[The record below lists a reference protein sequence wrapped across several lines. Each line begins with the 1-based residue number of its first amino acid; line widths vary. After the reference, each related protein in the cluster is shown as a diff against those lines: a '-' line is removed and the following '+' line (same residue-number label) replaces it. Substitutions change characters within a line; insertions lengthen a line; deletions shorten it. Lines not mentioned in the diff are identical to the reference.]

1 MAQPAPL
8 GAVRMIASANIMTDL
23 ILSLCA
29 LIGLGCVYTSLH
41 HQSRDDPITRR
52 FRFAL
57 QVVMLLF
64 AGRAL
69 VVMTGGMWF
78 RFPVLLAASLVP
90 LAGLLLAEG
99 LLRRHAPRAMKI
111 YIAGFAALFAL
122 LSLWYGPS
130 IDPLRLLGLLIYQI
144 SGFAMIGWLVAT
156 RDRSTLS
163 MAENQSAGRLGWVLI
178 VLVPLIAADFL
189 LIALRLPVQLS
200 AIGVLILCWVA
211 LDLVH
216 AVPRHRQS
224 FARAGG
230 KIAVAAVTGLV
241 IGLIG
246 QMGREGVILA
256 MALTV
261 AMVLVIAIVEQRYDA
276 RRHAPQLI
284 AHIATAPM
292 DTPVGFLRDL
302 RAHPWV
308 KDAAIIDVAALAGFQ
323 PQVLADIFAQYPVL
337 RRSDHAPDD
346 PVMTD
351 HIAHLFARFDA
362 THILDT
368 GQVPRQ
374 LVALA
379 MPALHRSPDTEQ
391 ELQALQRIIA
401 LIAQNG
407 GGDDR

>member
-1 MAQPAPL
+1 
-8 GAVRMIASANIMTDL
+8 MT
-23 ILSLCA
+23 
-29 LIGLGCVYTSLH
+29 
-41 HQSRDDPITRR
+41 
-52 FRFAL
+52 
-57 QVVMLLF
+57 
-64 AGRAL
+64 
-69 VVMTGGMWF
+69 
-78 RFPVLLAASLVP
+78 
-90 LAGLLLAEG
+90 
-99 LLRRHAPRAMKI
+99 
-111 YIAGFAALFAL
+111 
-122 LSLWYGPS
+122 
-130 IDPLRLLGLLIYQI
+130 LGLLIYQI

-351 HIAHLFARFDA
+351 HIAHLFARFEQWA
-362 THILDT
+362 KPQCAWHRPQGRRFRLCAASWSPIMKTRHRWQ
-368 GQVPRQ
+368 GPRF
-374 LVALA
+374 LRRGIPCPTIMARARPKL
-379 MPALHRSPDTEQ
+379 
-391 ELQALQRIIA
+391 
-401 LIAQNG
+401 
-407 GGDDR
+407 